1 MNLQHLNIK
10 VTVKIAEVIDALMA
24 NQMTHI
30 EQYEEARVA
39 YFKQLQAQL
48 SELYGDA
55 EEHVLRP
62 DNYAIRLVPPV
73 NASKMYDQ
81 YIEML
86 TLAQEDTMVI
96 TTQEY
101 QCFFADEWSWA
112 QSAKLINSTYSNRG
126 Y

>member
-1 MNLQHLNIK
+1 MNLQQLNIK
-10 VTVKIAEVIDALMA
+10 VTVKIADVIEALMA

-39 YFKQLQAQL
+39 YFKRLSAFL

-62 DNYAIRLVPPV
+62 DNYRINLTPPV
-73 NASKMYDQ
+73 NACKMYDQ

-86 TLAQEDTMVI
+86 SLAQEDTMVI

-112 QSAKLINSTYSNRG
+112 QSAKAINSTYSNRD